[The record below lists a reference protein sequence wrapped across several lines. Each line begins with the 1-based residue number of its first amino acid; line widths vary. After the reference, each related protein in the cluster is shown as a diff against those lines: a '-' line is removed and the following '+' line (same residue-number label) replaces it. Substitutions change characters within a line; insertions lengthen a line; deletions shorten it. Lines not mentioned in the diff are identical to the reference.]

1 MSEIPQPQTWHYG
14 LVARYWAEFNEG
26 GDDINYYRQFIEE
39 SGQPALDLACGTGR
53 VLLPLLRAGLDVDGC
68 DISADMLA
76 YTRQKAE
83 VEGLSPGLYRQAM
96 HELDLPRRYRTII
109 IPGSFGLGGDRRLDR
124 EALRRIYDHLEP
136 GGLLVFDHD
145 PPYTDRDGWLL
156 WLPEERSKLPG
167 QWPAPHLRPTAD
179 GSELAMVARVVDID
193 PLEQL
198 MYLEARLELW
208 RDGQLAQVE
217 EHPLR
222 GCMYFKPELL
232 LMLECIGFQDV
243 RVYGAYRREA
253 ATPADKNLVY
263 AACRVGE

>member
-1 MSEIPQPQTWHYG
+1 
-14 LVARYWAEFNEG
+14 
-26 GDDINYYRQFIEE
+26 
-39 SGQPALDLACGTGR
+39 
-53 VLLPLLRAGLDVDGC
+53 
-68 DISADMLA
+68 
-76 YTRQKAE
+76 
-83 VEGLSPGLYRQAM
+83 
-96 HELDLPRRYRTII
+96 
-109 IPGSFGLGGDRRLDR
+109 
-124 EALRRIYDHLEP
+124 
-136 GGLLVFDHD
+136 
-145 PPYTDRDGWLL
+145 
-156 WLPEERSKLPG
+156 
-167 QWPAPHLRPTAD
+167 
-179 GSELAMVARVVDID
+179 MVARVVDID